1 MNKGKKGL
9 IVNLIKIFL
18 ILIIIG
24 LISVPIVS
32 NLKFGLDLQGGFEVL
47 YQVKNINDND
57 DTVTSDMVT
66 STYKTLL
73 KRIDGLG
80 VSEPSI
86 TIEGSDR
93 IRVQLAG
100 VTDEEEARNLLG
112 KTASLTFRDTSDN
125 LLATSDVLR
134 SGGAKVS
141 QDDKM
146 NYVVSLSVSDKEAF
160 YKMTKKV
167 SEMDD
172 NRIVIWLD
180 YNELTDSFSKE
191 QANCGSLGSSRCISV
206 ATVSQG
212 FASDVIIQGNFE
224 LNEVKTLVELIN
236 SGSLP
241 TKLEELSSKT
251 VEASFG
257 ADSLAKTF
265 EAGVVGIALIMLLMI
280 IIYRF
285 SGMIASTSLL
295 IYTFATLFIFW
306 LIGGV
311 LTLPGVAAMII
322 GIGMAVDAN
331 VITFSRIKDE
341 LKTGIKLPSA
351 FKKGNQ
357 NSFSTII
364 DSNITTLLVA
374 IILFIF
380 GESSVKG
387 FATMLIISTLVTMF
401 VMIVIT
407 RTLLKWFVET
417 SVFNDHLTAFIGV
430 NKKQINTKNE
440 NFKNINFINL
450 KNYCF
455 TLTIILILVG
465 VISLFTTKLNLGID
479 FKGGSSITITSDEKL
494 VENDLKQDI
503 TDNNYNLVNIEFIN
517 DKQTNITIDN
527 TLSKDEAYELEAY
540 FNDKYN
546 ASTDIGVVSNVVK
559 KELVKNA
566 IISVILASIGIILYI
581 SLRFRFSYAISSIIA
596 LVHDVFMIIAFF
608 SLFKLEVS
616 SIFIAAILSI
626 IGYSINDTIVVFDR
640 IRENLDKTKVKN
652 EEQLKNVVNT
662 SLRQTLTRSIITT
675 LTTIIPIICLI
686 VLGSHEIV
694 NFNIALL
701 VGMVVGVYSSLF
713 VAAQIWFLIERKN
726 IGKPPKKRWY
736 EIDEK
741 EELKVKGVNS

>member
-9 IVNLIKIFL
+9 IINLVKVFL
-18 ILIIIG
+18 ILVIIG

-47 YQVKNINDND
+47 YQVKNIDDNDN
-57 DTVTSDMVT
+57 TVTSDMVT

-112 KTASLTFRDTSDN
+112 KTASLTFRDTNDN

-257 ADSLAKTF
+257 ADSLTKTF

-430 NKKQINTKNE
+430 NKKEINTKKE
-440 NFKNINFINL
+440 SFKNVDFVNL
-450 KNYCF
+450 RKYCF

-503 TDNNYNLVNIEFIN
+503 IDNNYNLVNIEFIN

-596 LVHDVFMIIAFF
+596 LVHDIFMIVAFF

-640 IRENLDKTKVKN
+640 IRENIDKTKVKN

>member
-9 IVNLIKIFL
+9 IINLVKVFL
-18 ILIIIG
+18 ILVIIG

-47 YQVKNINDND
+47 YQVKNIDDNDN
-57 DTVTSDMVT
+57 TVTSDMVT

-191 QANCGSLGSSRCISV
+191 QTKCGSLGSSRCISV

-257 ADSLAKTF
+257 ADSLVKTF

-417 SVFNDHLTAFIGV
+417 NVFNDHLTAFIGV
-430 NKKQINTKNE
+430 NKKEINTKKE
-440 NFKNINFINL
+440 SFKNVDFVNL
-450 KNYCF
+450 KKYCF
-455 TLTIILILVG
+455 TLTIVLIVIG

-559 KELVKNA
+559 QELVKNA
-566 IISVILASIGIILYI
+566 IISVMLASIGIILYI

-596 LVHDVFMIIAFF
+596 LVHDIFMIVAFF
-608 SLFKLEVS
+608 SLFKFEVS

-686 VLGSHEIV
+686 ILGSHEIV

>member
-9 IVNLIKIFL
+9 IINLIKVFL
-18 ILIIIG
+18 ILVIIG

-47 YQVKNINDND
+47 YQVKNIDDNNDA
-57 DTVTSDMVT
+57 VTSDMVT

-417 SVFNDHLTAFIGV
+417 NVFNDHLTAFIGV
-430 NKKQINTKNE
+430 NKKEINTKKE
-440 NFKNINFINL
+440 SFKNVDFVNL
-450 KNYCF
+450 KKYCF

-503 TDNNYNLVNIEFIN
+503 IDNNYNLVNIEFIN

-596 LVHDVFMIIAFF
+596 LVHDIFMIVAFF
-608 SLFKLEVS
+608 SLFKFEVS

-675 LTTIIPIICLI
+675 FTTIIPIICLI
-686 VLGSHEIV
+686 ILGSHEIV

>member
-9 IVNLIKIFL
+9 IINLVKVFL
-18 ILIIIG
+18 ILVIIG

-47 YQVKNINDND
+47 YQVKNIDDNDN
-57 DTVTSDMVT
+57 TVTSDMVT

-191 QANCGSLGSSRCISV
+191 QTKCGSLGSSRCISV

-257 ADSLAKTF
+257 ADSLVKTF

-417 SVFNDHLTAFIGV
+417 NVFNDHLTAFIGV
-430 NKKQINTKNE
+430 NKKEINTKKE
-440 NFKNINFINL
+440 SFKNVDFVNL
-450 KNYCF
+450 KKYCF
-455 TLTIILILVG
+455 TLTIVLIVIG

-559 KELVKNA
+559 QELVKNA
-566 IISVILASIGIILYI
+566 IISVMLASIGIILYI

-596 LVHDVFMIIAFF
+596 LVHDIFMIVAFF
-608 SLFKLEVS
+608 SLFKFEVS